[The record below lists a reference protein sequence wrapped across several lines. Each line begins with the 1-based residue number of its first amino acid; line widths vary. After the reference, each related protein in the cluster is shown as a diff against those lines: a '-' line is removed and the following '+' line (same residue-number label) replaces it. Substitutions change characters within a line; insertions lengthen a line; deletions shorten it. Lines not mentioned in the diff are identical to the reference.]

1 MVMSILDKIVLD
13 KKEEVSAKKRMF
25 DLDFFQRS
33 PLFNREIHSLAEG
46 IRKKSG
52 IIAEFKRRSPS
63 RQIINQSSSILE
75 VVKGYE
81 QAGVSGISVLTDTK
95 YFGGALDDLILVRSA
110 VGIPLLRK
118 EFIVDSYQIYESKAY
133 GADVVLL
140 ISAILSPGQ
149 IADFSQLAKELKMEV
164 LLEIHNEEELSKSNL
179 NHIDL
184 VGVNNR
190 NLKTFTVDL
199 ETSGQLAKLIPDQK
213 VKVSES
219 GISETETIRELKKH
233 GYQGFL
239 MGENFMKTEFPGKA
253 AELFI
258 KDLG

>member
-1 MVMSILDKIVLD
+1 MTILDKIVRD
-13 KKEEVSAKKRMF
+13 KKEEVSAKKRIF

-33 PLFNREIHSLAEG
+33 PLFKRETHSLAEG

-63 RQIINQSSSILE
+63 RQMINQNSSVLE
-75 VVKGYE
+75 VAKGYE

-95 YFGGALDDLILVRSA
+95 YFGGALDDLMQVRSIA
-110 VGIPLLRK
+110 GIPVLRK
-118 EFIVDSYQIYESKAY
+118 EFIIDAYQIYESKAY

-140 ISAILSPGQ
+140 IAAILSPGQ
-149 IADFSQLAKELKMEV
+149 IADLSQLAKELKLEV
-164 LLEIHNEEELSKSNL
+164 LLEIHNADELSKSDL
-179 NHIDL
+179 SYVDL

-190 NLKTFTVDL
+190 NLKSFTLDL
-199 ETSGQLAKLIPDQK
+199 ETSRQLAKLIPDQK

-219 GISETETIRELKKH
+219 GINETGTIRELKKY

-239 MGENFMKTEFPGKA
+239 MGENFMKTEFPGKTA
-253 AELFI
+253 ALFI
-258 KDLG
+258 KDLE

>member
-1 MVMSILDKIVLD
+1 MTILDKIVLD
-13 KKEEVSAKKRMF
+13 KKEEVSAKKRIF

-33 PLFNREIHSLAEG
+33 PLFKRETHSLAEG

-63 RQIINQSSSILE
+63 RQMINQNSSVLE
-75 VVKGYE
+75 VAKGYE

-95 YFGGALDDLILVRSA
+95 YFGGALDDLMQVRSIA
-110 VGIPLLRK
+110 GIPVLRK
-118 EFIVDSYQIYESKAY
+118 EFIIDAYQIYESKAY

-140 ISAILSPGQ
+140 IAAILSPGQ
-149 IADFSQLAKELKMEV
+149 IADFSQLAKELKLEV
-164 LLEIHNEEELSKSNL
+164 LLEIHNEYELSKSDL
-179 NHIDL
+179 SYVDL

-190 NLKTFTVDL
+190 NLKTFTLDL
-199 ETSGQLAKLIPDQK
+199 ETSRQLAKLIPDQK

-219 GISETETIRELKKH
+219 GISETETIRELKKY

-239 MGENFMKTEFPGKA
+239 MGENFMKTEFPGKTA
-253 AELFI
+253 ALFI
-258 KDLG
+258 KDLE